1 MDRYKLFV
9 RYSTVIGT
17 RRRGPATIA
26 EAVDFGVAELV
37 PDADRPGA
45 WTLLLDGMPQSHV
58 DTERPHKLAFE
69 YMRRFGSV
77 VDSVALQGVPL
88 RVLHLGGGAM
98 ALARYVAATRPGSRQ
113 VVVERD
119 AALVSLVRRVIP
131 LPRHAPIKV
140 RVADARSAVAAQSV
154 RGRFDLVLVDV
165 PDCRFTMDFV
175 AAVRGALAQGGCVAM
190 NIVDGH
196 ARAHVATMRSVA
208 GEVCLMAEQSVLRG
222 RQRGNVVL
230 VAADRLPLG
239 ALADATARDPVPI
252 KILHGADLDRF
263 VAGAKPLVR

>member
-1 MDRYKLFV
+1 VQYYRP
-9 RYSTVIGT
+9 IGT

-45 WTLLLDGMPQSHV
+45 WTLLLDGLPQSHV
-58 DTERPHKLAFE
+58 NTERPDRLAFE
-69 YMRRFGSV
+69 YMRRLASV
-77 VDSVALQGVPL
+77 VDSYAPSGVPL

-119 AALVSLVRRVIP
+119 AALVNLVRRVIP
-131 LPRHAPIKV
+131 LPRRAPIKV
-140 RVADARSAVAAQSV
+140 KVADARTAVTAENL

-175 AAVRGALAQGGCVAM
+175 AAMRGVLVAAGGCVAM

-196 ARAHVATMRSVA
+196 ARAHVATMRSV
-208 GEVCLMAEQSVLRG
+208 GRQVCLMAESSVLHG
-222 RQRGNVVL
+222 RHRGNVVL
-230 VAADRLPLG
+230 VAADRLPTP
-239 ALADATARDPVPI
+239 ALIQATARDPVPV
-252 KILHGADLDRF
+252 KILYGSELDRF
-263 VAGAKPLVR
+263 VAGAKPMVL

>member
-1 MDRYKLFV
+1 MQY
-9 RYSTVIGT
+9 YPAIGA

-37 PDADRPGA
+37 PDSDRPGA

-58 DTERPHKLAFE
+58 DTERPDHLAFE
-69 YMRRFGSV
+69 YMRRLASV
-77 VDSVALQGVPL
+77 VDCAAPHGQPVH
-88 RVLHLGGGAM
+88 VLHLGGGAM

-113 VVVERD
+113 IVVERD
-119 AALVSLVRRVIP
+119 AALVNLVRRVIP

-140 RVADARSAVAAQSV
+140 KVADARTAVTADNL

-175 AAVRGALAQGGCVAM
+175 AAIRGVLARGGCVAM

-196 ARAHVATMRSVA
+196 ARAHVATMREVA
-208 GEVCLMAEQSVLRG
+208 AQVCLMAEGSVLHG
-222 RQRGNVVL
+222 RHRGNVVL
-230 VAADRLPLG
+230 VAADRLPVKSLVQ
-239 ALADATARDPVPI
+239 ATARDPVPV
-252 KILHGADLDRF
+252 KVLFGPELDRF
-263 VAGAKPLVR
+263 VSGAKPFL